1 MWRLSAAPPLPR
13 ARFLSTQH
21 PPLLFHFQVPRRGPA
36 RMHTYLH
43 PHPHT
48 YTHGI
53 SALAT
58 ELPSSEGLM
67 KTAYDVFSHSPPLA
81 KFVVRNDPS
90 SETAVCAKG
99 EGGGGEGRGEARARE
114 RDDDDDDDGEGKR
127 KNTRRRRRARG
138 GKERERERERRR
150 STTFS
155 KSAAVRKARTVRLR
169 GGAKR
174 KGERKLAGR
183 RKRIT
188 CADLRN
194 SLPLT
199 HT

>member
-1 MWRLSAAPPLPR
+1 
-13 ARFLSTQH
+13 
-21 PPLLFHFQVPRRGPA
+21 
-36 RMHTYLH
+36 MHTYLH
-43 PHPHT
+43 THPHT

-114 RDDDDDDDGEGKR
+114 R
-127 KNTRRRRRARG
+127 
-138 GKERERERERRR
+138 
-150 STTFS
+150 
-155 KSAAVRKARTVRLR
+155 
-169 GGAKR
+169 
-174 KGERKLAGR
+174 
-183 RKRIT
+183 
-188 CADLRN
+188 
-194 SLPLT
+194 
-199 HT
+199 